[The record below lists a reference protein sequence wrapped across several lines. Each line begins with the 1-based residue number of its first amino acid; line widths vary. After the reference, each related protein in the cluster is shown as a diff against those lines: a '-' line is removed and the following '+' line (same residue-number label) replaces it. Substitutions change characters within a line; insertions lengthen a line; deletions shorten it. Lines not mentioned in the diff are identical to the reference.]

1 MTRLLTGCLI
11 SLILCATTGCAT
23 IGPQVTSQEIQA
35 ARLELAI
42 KGLRRTAEQQ
52 QRVWKIGHQLLVSLP
67 PEEQQ
72 TSYPDIGVGLAKI
85 DKTSRTAFHLPDS
98 IKRGVYVLSVRE
110 GSPAQTGGLMQ
121 GDVVL
126 AIRKSPCSSIASC
139 ISVLGKAKPGEEL
152 TFRIDRAGTPMEMAI
167 VVGSRPRKIDFWVT
181 SDQIVNAWTDDQN
194 IVVTGG
200 MLRFLESDDE
210 LAVVLGHELAHV
222 TGHHR
227 GKETATGVLST
238 LLGATLG
245 IAAEIAAPGT
255 GDAIMNATSGLT
267 QSAFMRNFER
277 EADYKG
283 LLHTFR
289 AGYDASAGVNVWERM
304 GTDIP
309 ESLTQDLRSSHPAS
323 PERMVRIRKVAQAL
337 AAEGL
342 EATIAKYETQEAKT
356 SDSTQELSTG
366 VAETPPS
373 VESAS
378 GFAQSAPQ

>member
-1 MTRLLTGCLI
+1 MKRLLTGVFI
-11 SLILCATTGCAT
+11 FVILCASTGCAT
-23 IGPQVTSQEIQA
+23 IGPQVTSQEVQA
-35 ARLELAI
+35 AKLELEV
-42 KGLRRTAEQQ
+42 KGLRRAAEQQ
-52 QRVWKIGHQLLVSLP
+52 RRVWKIGHRLLASLP
-67 PEEQQ
+67 PEEQE
-72 TSYPDIGVGLAKI
+72 TSYPDIGVRLAKI
-85 DKTSRTAFHLPDS
+85 DKISRIAFHLPDR
-98 IKRGVYVLSVRE
+98 IKRGVYILSVRE
-110 GSPAQTGGLMQ
+110 GSPAQIGGLMP

-126 AIRKSPCSSIASC
+126 AIRQSPCPSVASC
-139 ISVLGKAKPGEEL
+139 ASMLGKVKPGEEL
-152 TFRIDRAGTPMEMAI
+152 TFRIDRSGTPMEVAT

-210 LAVVLGHELAHV
+210 LAVVLGHELAHI

-227 GKETATGVLST
+227 GKGTATGVLST

-245 IAAEIAAPGT
+245 IAAEVAAPGT

-289 AGYDASAGVNVWERM
+289 AGYDVSAGVNVWERM

-309 ESLTQDLRSSHPAS
+309 ESLTQDLRSAHPAS

-337 AAEGL
+337 ATEGL
-342 EATIAKYETQEAKT
+342 EATIARYETQEAET
-356 SDSTQELSTG
+356 GDSAQGLS
-366 VAETPPS
+366 AEV
-373 VESAS
+373 VETAPATKPAM
-378 GFAQSAPQ
+378 GFSE

>member
-1 MTRLLTGCLI
+1 MSKLLTGCLI
-11 SLILCATTGCAT
+11 SVIICVTAGCAT

-35 ARLELAI
+35 AQLELAV

-52 QRVWKIGHQLLVSLP
+52 QRVWKIGHQLLASLP

-85 DKTSRTAFHLPDS
+85 DKTSRMAFRLPDS
-98 IKRGVYVLSVRE
+98 VKRGVYILSVRE
-110 GSPAQTGGLMQ
+110 NSSAQTGGLMQ

-126 AIRKSPCSSIASC
+126 AIHQSPCSSVASC
-139 ISVLGKAKPGEEL
+139 ASVLGKAKPGEEL
-152 TFRIDRAGTPMEMAI
+152 TFRIDRAGTPMEVDI

-181 SDQIVNAWTDDQN
+181 SDQTVNAWTDAHN

-210 LAVVLGHELAHV
+210 LAAVLGHELAHI

-227 GKETATGVLST
+227 GKGTATGVLST

-245 IAAEIAAPGT
+245 IAAEVAAPGT
-255 GDAIMNATSGLT
+255 GDAVMNAASGLT

-289 AGYDASAGVNVWERM
+289 AGYDVSAGVNVWERF

-309 ESLTQDLRSSHPAS
+309 ESLTQDLRSTHPAS

-337 AAEGL
+337 ATEGL
-342 EATIAKYETQEAKT
+342 EATIVKYETQEPGT
-356 SDSTQELSTG
+356 SDPTQGLSAG
-366 VAETPPS
+366 VAETAPTT
-373 VESAS
+373 ESAS